1 MGHALS
7 GNLRVPV
14 KSRRTH
20 FVGLG
25 ALCTLRSPPR
35 QMGDPNVCSVLAP
48 VLTRCSN
55 QLMSAIEHRKPPDPG
70 EVVCGIHIA
79 IMRGDNDECHVHVDV
94 GSSED
99 AYVLLM
105 RWDDKPQLFGG
116 IGRDELLAVV
126 LEYIKIRVSLALEAV
141 GWGEPF

>member
-1 MGHALS
+1 
-7 GNLRVPV
+7 
-14 KSRRTH
+14 
-20 FVGLG
+20 
-25 ALCTLRSPPR
+25 
-35 QMGDPNVCSVLAP
+35 
-48 VLTRCSN
+48 
-55 QLMSAIEHRKPPDPG
+55 
-70 EVVCGIHIA
+70 
-79 IMRGDNDECHVHVDV
+79 MRGYNDECHVHVDV